1 MDQDLESFLISRNV
15 SEDNLQRMKMDEI
28 DRAVLNVMTDEEMAK
43 YIPSYGSRLAVRS
56 FCRIKETDGPT
67 TTSIQRLR
75 QKIAE
80 GRICKRKGSA
90 AKSSSEPK
98 DDLMARHKNTNAIR
112 SKRRIEVGWL
122 HYQNHCFHQVRSKN
136 GGGTRHL
143 VLEKSTSVKQM
154 MVMAKNLFFPEG
166 KSPKG
171 PIEDF
176 TYEICDFKK
185 QPVATTSTIADLY
198 EQSKLKMVR
207 LYLCTR
213 PFVHSITESDT
224 SATENHEQ
232 VKGPNPMHDPEADKE
247 DEAESSPQSSTPDV
261 SLRFSSPVQLHH
273 DASPVHSIADTEG
286 LPAMPS
292 YQVHNISYSFEV
304 PAMLLDPNENEVFV
318 LQSEWRGQEI
328 SNDADET
335 LPVMRMFVSFRFFA
349 FLCVVFFSFS
359 FLVKDNSAFIQESKS
374 G

>member
-1 MDQDLESFLISRNV
+1 
-15 SEDNLQRMKMDEI
+15 
-28 DRAVLNVMTDEEMAK
+28 MTDEEMAK

-98 DDLMARHKNTNAIR
+98 DSLMARHKNTNAIR

-122 HYQNHCFHQVRSKN
+122 HYQNHSLHQVRSKN

-143 VLEKSTSVKQM
+143 VLERSTSVKQI

-171 PIEDF
+171 PVEDF

-185 QPVATTSTIADLY
+185 QPVAITSTITDLY

-224 SATENHEQ
+224 SDTESHEQ
-232 VKGPNPMHDPEADKE
+232 VCINKSIVLMIYVN
-247 DEAESSPQSSTPDV
+247 QSFV
-261 SLRFSSPVQLHH
+261 
-273 DASPVHSIADTEG
+273 
-286 LPAMPS
+286 
-292 YQVHNISYSFEV
+292 NIS
-304 PAMLLDPNENEVFV
+304 D
-318 LQSEWRGQEI
+318 
-328 SNDADET
+328 
-335 LPVMRMFVSFRFFA
+335 
-349 FLCVVFFSFS
+349 
-359 FLVKDNSAFIQESKS
+359 SKK
-374 G
+374 